1 MRLTV
6 KAINDELAKRG
17 HSVRLEKG
25 DGYFYFSGDD
35 AADWLDRTVKVPNV
49 SSLTLDRWMNEFE
62 RLEKLNKEILGAPRR
77 KEPKA
82 EGPSAKPAR
91 RKRQT

>member
-25 DGYFYFSGDD
+25 DGYFYFSGGD
-35 AADWLDRTVKVPNV
+35 AADWLDRTVNVPNV

-62 RLEKLNKEILGAPRR
+62 RLEKLNKEILRAPER